1 METVKLLRRKD
12 VPKEQTWDLS
22 LIYPAVED
30 MEKDLEKAGKLA
42 DEIAACRGKLTE
54 PASIR
59 ACLEKYQEME
69 ALFSHILAYV
79 QLAVSA
85 DYYDEQLKQR
95 ENRAV
100 SLHAQMES
108 QVSFMKGELTSLP
121 EEVLK
126 ETAEQAPEFSVYLQD
141 LLREK
146 KHRLGEETE
155 KMLAHLSPV
164 LEAPSQLYSITKMA
178 DIRFPSFTV
187 DGKEYPLGY
196 SLYEDDYEY
205 DPDTSVRRE
214 AFRVFSSELRK
225 YENIMAAVYN
235 TQLQKEKIISRA
247 RGFESVFDYLLF
259 PQKVTRE
266 MYDRQIDLIM
276 SGLSGPM
283 RRYAK
288 LLGRRHGLD
297 RMTYPDLKI
306 AVDPGY
312 DPKITYAESEKYITE
327 GLAVMGEDYTDIL
340 RRAYRERW
348 VDYAKNLGKETG
360 GFCESPYRRRSFILL
375 SWNDR
380 MSDVFT
386 LAHELGHAAC
396 AYLCDRKQPYF
407 NSQSMSTYLVE
418 APSTL
423 NEILLANYLL
433 KTNKD
438 ERFQRWVYSAM
449 IQCTYYHNFVTH
461 LLEADYQRKVYRLID
476 RGGSVQAGT
485 LNALMRE
492 TLEDFWG
499 DAVELPEGAELTWMR
514 QPHYYMGLYSY
525 SYSASLTVA
534 TQVCRRIMQEGQS
547 AVDDW
552 RRVMEAGG
560 ILEPASLARMAGVDV
575 TTDKP
580 LRDTISYISD
590 IISRIIAMSDD
601 LDKDGEAAGK

>member
-12 VPKEQTWDLS
+12 VPKEQTWNLS

-30 MEKDLEKAGKLA
+30 MEKDHEKAGELA

-54 PASIR
+54 PTSIR

-108 QVSFMKGELTSLP
+108 QVSFMKDELTSLP

-187 DGKEYPLGY
+187 DGKEYTLGY

-225 YENIMAAVYN
+225 YENTMAAVYN

-360 GFCESPYRRRSFILL
+360 GFCESPYRRGSFILL

-433 KTNKD
+433 KTI
-438 ERFQRWVYSAM
+438 RMSVS
-449 IQCTYYHNFVTH
+449 
-461 LLEADYQRKVYRLID
+461 
-476 RGGSVQAGT
+476 RGG
-485 LNALMRE
+485 
-492 TLEDFWG
+492 
-499 DAVELPEGAELTWMR
+499 
-514 QPHYYMGLYSY
+514 
-525 SYSASLTVA
+525 
-534 TQVCRRIMQEGQS
+534 
-547 AVDDW
+547 
-552 RRVMEAGG
+552 
-560 ILEPASLARMAGVDV
+560 
-575 TTDKP
+575 
-580 LRDTISYISD
+580 YIPP
-590 IISRIIAMSDD
+590 
-601 LDKDGEAAGK
+601 